1 MHLFFYHIYQWVE
14 RHKGLA
20 IVLSILFLV
29 TCGFLASKIR
39 FEEDI
44 TQLIPKN
51 EQADLTTKAIQQI
64 NFADKITVLI
74 SKQAEGTL
82 DDAVALAQSFVDSL
96 ASDTAYIKAIEG
108 EVSASTIS
116 DSYNFIYQHIPI
128 FLDSADYSAIDLEI
142 TPEAIR
148 NQVASNFRSLSTAS
162 SFVSSEF
169 IQIDPLG
176 IGFFG
181 LEKLKQLNLGNE
193 YILYNGFVATKDSAN
208 LLLFIN
214 PTYQG
219 AETEHNEQ
227 FVADLYQIQD
237 SLNHQ
242 FSSKAQISSFG
253 SALVAVANAK
263 QIKHDILTTVAI
275 SMTVLMILLIVFY
288 RRLIVPIL
296 VFIPTIFASL
306 FSIAVLY
313 LYKPVISAI
322 SISIGAVLIGITIDY
337 ALHVLTHYKK
347 NEDVKT
353 LYKELTKPILMSGAT
368 TAVAFLC
375 LLFVHSEA
383 LIDLGIF
390 ASLCVFSSA
399 VFTLLL
405 IPHLYKPKENLGYN
419 TLLDKVAKFPFE
431 RSKIL
436 IAICL
441 ILIAISVFTSS
452 KVTFNND
459 LANLNFIPEPL
470 KQVENRLDKIT
481 NSQAKSIYVIASG
494 NSFEEALLNN
504 GKANV
509 ILNRAKSD
517 GLILDFAGI
526 QQLLKTEQQQ
536 KEDFQTWR
544 NYWNEERQ
552 IEAKQNLQRETA
564 KYGFSPDAHQ
574 SFYDLMQT
582 DFNPASL
589 AEMQAIPTLGIDN
602 MVSEKDGFYTI
613 STLVK
618 LDESNRTAFVEAF
631 AGEKDILTI
640 DRKQLSETYLGKL
653 RDDFNSLVSYSFIA
667 VLAILWL
674 FFRRIELVL
683 LSAIPIGLTGLVTAG
698 LMGLF
703 GLQFNIF
710 SAIVC
715 TLVFGHGVDF
725 SIFMTTALQKQYST
739 GKDELQTYRTSILLA
754 VLTTVLAIGAL
765 IFAKHPALISIS
777 TVSLIGVFSAVLITF
792 VFYPILFR
800 FFISNRAKK
809 GRSPFTIFILVF
821 SILLFLYYGLGCL
834 LVSFYGRIVLKLIPM
849 NSVKRDLRFRRAMAS
864 FMKTVLYFHPLT
876 TNKTLNPYGETFEK
890 PAIVIGNHS
899 SFLDTLSMG
908 MLVPKAIYL
917 VNDWVWKSPIF
928 GKAVQ
933 ALGFYPV
940 SKGLE
945 DGLGDLEEKIKQGYN
960 LVIFPEGT
968 RSYDNLV
975 KRFHKGAFFLSEKLQ
990 VDILPIYLHG
1000 NGDVLPKGD
1009 FMIFKGNLTPVIGE
1023 RIPAGSTTFGDTY
1036 TEKTKQIAKYFKTQ
1050 FTYWR
1055 SQLEDEDYFI
1065 RKLNL
1070 AYLYKDDEIVASV
1083 KQHLKVNKRTY
1094 FKLNSFLKE
1103 DETISH
1109 LSNDFGELDFL
1120 LSLQSGYRKIYS
1132 FIEPIDR
1139 RQVAQS
1145 IYYTHLRKVF
1155 FPDSIYE
1162 QGVLLISKSL
1172 SEQDLL
1178 QINFK
1183 NYSKIITINPSN
1195 DLHFLSED
1203 GFILA
1208 RKEDGIEIYE
1218 LNAG

>member
-552 IEAKQNLQRETA
+552 IEVKQNLQRETA

-940 SKGLE
+940 SQGLE

-1109 LSNDFGELDFL
+1109 LSNDYGELDFL

-1195 DLHFLSED
+1195 DLNFLSEN